1 MGDRYVHRLGSRHT
15 ARADAS
21 LRRPAV
27 DPAIPAADRALLT
40 APGAPVAAACQS
52 RPARRRDYLPRD
64 PGRRL
69 AAVDGAAIGLTG
81 AMMVAVFGTTPL
93 AVGVLALQGA
103 AAWESASSHYALLLA
118 ELIAIVTLAV
128 LGFRVAVFGQPT
140 GKVPAVEAARAHH
153 GRYLT
158 DQDFDARCRVLLRRA
173 QDAIAAVNS
182 SAVCRAGLL
191 DSVSVNIALA
201 GQESDIAAALRDQV
215 RIRARRAELAPA
227 SPGPRT
233 AAVVS
238 RQIEAARV
246 AESSLASRVE
256 ALERYAAEVRAADAA
271 YRDWQQKQQKQ

>member
-1 MGDRYVHRLGSRHT
+1 MSSRRRQITTDIVLGVVGVLIIVAAFSSP
-15 ARADAS
+15 AS
-21 LRRPAV
+21 VSTVFGVAIFPAV
-27 DPAIPAADRALLT
+27 AFVLNGLRAVLYREPAAD
-40 APGAPVAAACQS
+40 APVAAVAEAGTGGGLSAANDGLDAPS
-52 RPARRRDYLPRD
+52 RA
-64 PGRRL
+64 
-69 AAVDGAAIGLTG
+69 
-81 AMMVAVFGTTPL
+81 
-93 AVGVLALQGA
+93 
-103 AAWESASSHYALLLA
+103 
-118 ELIAIVTLAV
+118 
-128 LGFRVAVFGQPT
+128 
-140 GKVPAVEAARAHH
+140 
-153 GRYLT
+153 
-158 DQDFDARCRVLLRRA
+158 LLRRA

-271 YRDWQQKQQKQ
+271 YREWQQKQ